1 MHHGAPQ
8 DDQPQR
14 NLQSS
19 PAISPI
25 GLPNFPFSIF
35 EFLFSASSNRHFAQL
50 ETTKII
56 YLTKVRQSPI
66 FNPWTQPLLSLGF
79 SSRSHSA

>member
-1 MHHGAPQ
+1 VHHGAPQ

-50 ETTKII
+50 ETTFNCHK
-56 YLTKVRQSPI
+56 TKAARV
-66 FNPWTQPLLSLGF
+66 F
-79 SSRSHSA
+79 